1 MASEDVAAGEQALG
15 ALPLVVATGDQ
26 AEARP
31 RLRFKVPKIVDY
43 LVVAIFMYFVL

>member
-1 MASEDVAAGEQALG
+1 MAAEDSATGDQALQ
-15 ALPLVVATGDQ
+15 ALPLVVASGEQ

-43 LVVAIFMYFVL
+43 LIVAIFMYFVL